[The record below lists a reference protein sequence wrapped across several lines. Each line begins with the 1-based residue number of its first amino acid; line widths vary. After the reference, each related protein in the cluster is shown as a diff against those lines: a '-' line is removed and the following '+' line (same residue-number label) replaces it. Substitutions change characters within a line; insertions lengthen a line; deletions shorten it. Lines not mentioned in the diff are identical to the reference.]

1 MLVMGKKNKFMN
13 NTILLG
19 TRSSIRALA
28 LSAIVV
34 AAFGCGGG
42 NAGSSSSAS
51 PSVSTPTAVAYTPKS
66 VDAGV
71 PVDRSTDT
79 KPHAALVAASSRF
92 GYRADPFSLTKEEQ
106 AYDHQQESERVIS
119 SMGGFTVDFEQ
130 KEDKTED
137 VVPEEPQPYRRLAGI
152 VVGDSVL
159 AIIDMGNGRPV
170 EIIRPGMK
178 IPDTEWTVVSID
190 QDKAVLHRDGP
201 NRPHTV
207 TVRLESPP
215 AGVGGATGFG
225 GGGQFGGPGAP
236 GPGGAGRGPRAGGVS
251 SSGGGSPTNAGN

>member
-1 MLVMGKKNKFMN
+1 MGKKDTKM
-13 NTILLG
+13 TQSTLL
-19 TRSSIRALA
+19 TARNSMRALA
-28 LSAIVV
+28 LSALVIT
-34 AAFGCGGG
+34 AIGCGGG
-42 NAGSSSSAS
+42 AGTSVTPYSASTSSS
-51 PSVSTPTAVAYTPKS
+51 TTANYSPKS

-71 PVDRSTDT
+71 PVDRSTDS
-79 KPHAALVAASSRF
+79 KPHAALVAASARF
-92 GYRADPFSLTKEEQ
+92 GYRSDPFSLTKEEQ
-106 AYDHQQESERVIS
+106 AYDHQQESERVIT
-119 SMGGFTVDFEQ
+119 SMGGFTVDFQQ
-130 KEDKTED
+130 KEEVTEE
-137 VVPEEPQPYRRLAGI
+137 VIPEEAQPYRRLAGI

-215 AGVGGATGFG
+215 AGVGGATGFAG
-225 GGGQFGGPGAP
+225 GNQFGGPGT
-236 GPGGAGRGPRAGGVS
+236 GRPGGGGPSVGGMAGAGGGAS
-251 SSGGGSPTNAGN
+251 SAAGN